1 MASRH
6 ARNVGS
12 CVSFSKQK
20 ETWNREVN
28 HIDLSGRPGR
38 PDSFS
43 AILKHQHVRTNIITW
58 AIAIAISIVD
68 CIWVLSTEFTISS
81 TSIMRSMTE
90 LLLLTLITL
99 MLYATV
105 FIARYA
111 DVVTRL
117 HVRQVCSI
125 AHAIVLLVFFT
136 YGSFILQYLCVSL
149 NWPLI
154 DKELIAFDTALGF
167 SWKDLFAWQIQQH
180 TFTAILT
187 TVYLSYAPQVLLT
200 VLVLGFAGRAED
212 LADFILLFVV
222 IVVFTILISTPLPA
236 SDTMFS
242 FGIIGPH
249 DTSPWSY
256 FHALREGSMNVLSLD
271 DKQGLIS
278 MPSLHAAHA
287 IVFAYAVRHIRWLFP
302 ISAIWNATMVY
313 SAIPFGGHYLA
324 DIIVGVALSAA
335 AILYMRRLE
344 RGSADKMA
352 TDRVMSQAR

>member
-1 MASRH
+1 MSR
-6 ARNVGS
+6 
-12 CVSFSKQK
+12 
-20 ETWNREVN
+20 
-28 HIDLSGRPGR
+28 IDLSEHPAH
-38 PDSFS
+38 PDSFL
-43 AILKHQHVRTNIITW
+43 ATLKLQHTRTNITTW
-58 AIAIAISIVD
+58 SIAIAISIID
-68 CIWVLSTEFTISS
+68 CIWVLSTEFTISDA
-81 TSIMRSMTE
+81 SIIRGMTE

-105 FIARYA
+105 FIPRYA
-111 DVVTRL
+111 DVVARL
-117 HVRQVCSI
+117 HVREVCSI
-125 AHAIVLLVFFT
+125 AHAIVLFVFFT

-167 SWKDLFAWQIQQH
+167 YWKDLFAWQIQQH
-180 TFTAILT
+180 AFTAILT
-187 TVYLSYAPQVLLT
+187 AVYLSYAPQVLLT

-222 IVVFTILISTPLPA
+222 TVVFTILISTPFPA

-242 FGIIGPH
+242 FGIVDPH

-256 FHALREGSMNVLSLD
+256 FHALREGSMTTLSLD

-302 ISAIWNATMVY
+302 ISLVWNAAMIY
-313 SAIPFGGHYLA
+313 SAIPFGGHYLI
-324 DIIVGVALSAA
+324 DIIAGVALSAA
-335 AILYMRRLE
+335 AILCIRHLK
-344 RGSADKMA
+344 RGPTNKTSI
-352 TDRVMSQAR
+352 DRVMSQAR